1 MYGLTMNTLSLIF
14 LWSESKILEKNVIKI
29 RVGNLVKQKLWLMD
43 AYDGAATE
51 QQVAL
56 LKKTWN
62 WPYNTLIYRHRKTE
76 VGNPLKILE
85 NHQSYET

>member
-1 MYGLTMNTLSLIF
+1 
-14 LWSESKILEKNVIKI
+14 
-29 RVGNLVKQKLWLMD
+29 MD

-56 LKKTWN
+56 LKNTWN